1 MIMINNKLIYLALFI
16 LLVVLIYFN
25 KTIIRPLF
33 NTNYLVQI
41 ITGALLAVHIFEYF
55 KYRQVQRTKTYSASQ
70 FISFNER
77 KS

>member
-1 MIMINNKLIYLALFI
+1 MINNKLIYLALFI

-41 ITGALLAVHIFEYF
+41 ITGALLAVQIFEYF